1 MRQTNTEFETSHSS
15 EARAE
20 GAGSPWGH
28 LRATLATTLIL
39 GVICCGIYPIVVWA
53 IAQVVFPTKANG
65 SLVRKDGTYTTND
78 QEAVGSALL
87 GQNFSASGYFHP
99 RPSAAGSGYDASSS
113 GGTNLGPLSAK
124 LINGTTKPTTL
135 PATQPG
141 ADPLPGPD
149 AMDFDG
155 ARDRIVHYCVDNNI
169 TYTSSVPL
177 KDFQDAQGNLDD
189 VKLIK
194 AFNSDNPP
202 VFTPSIP
209 IPGDAVTAS
218 GSGLDPHISIANAE
232 LQKGRVAQARNISP
246 DQVQALIDAHT
257 DKPDLGVLG
266 DPGVNVL
273 LLNIALDSKYP
284 LPPPPTTAPTTAP
297 ASTPTS
303 APTTAPTT
311 GP

>member
-1 MRQTNTEFETSHSS
+1 MKKTNTEFDTSHNPD
-15 EARAE
+15 AAAE
-20 GAGSPWGH
+20 GAGSPGGH

-39 GVICCGIYPIVVWA
+39 GVLCCGIYPLVVWA
-53 IAQVVFPTKANG
+53 IAQVAFPAKANG
-65 SLVRKDGTYTTND
+65 SLVRKDGTLTTND

-87 GQNFSASGYFHP
+87 GQNFSAAGYFHP
-99 RPSAAGSGYDASSS
+99 RPSAAGNGYDASSS

-155 ARDRIVHYCVDNNI
+155 IRDRIVHYCVDNNI
-169 TYTSSVPL
+169 AFQSSPPI
-177 KDFQDAQGNLDD
+177 KEFQDAQGNLDD

-209 IPGDAVTAS
+209 IPGDAVAAS
-218 GSGLDPHISIANAE
+218 GSGLDPHISLANAE
-232 LQKGRVAQARNISP
+232 LQKGRVAQARGISP
-246 DQVQALIDAHT
+246 EQVEEFIRQHT

-273 LLNIALDSKYP
+273 LLNLSLDAKYP
-284 LPPPPTTAPTTAP
+284 IPSPPPTQPSAGPSTAPASNPTTAP
-297 ASTPTS
+297 
-303 APTTAPTT
+303 
-311 GP
+311 